1 MEAEKCRW
9 LESRYANVET
19 RANGRVLLAFLIEE
33 IPGRLQFSLRIPALS
48 DEVISMSL
56 QTFFKA
62 AVTLAISVLICRPAS
77 SQNLVDVRG
86 TIGSSK
92 TFLDE
97 PFGPTGGGAVLFHFG
112 KRFAVG
118 PEFLFSKVR
127 GFHDQSILATGSFF
141 LSQPNRATP
150 YLTGSIG
157 VVRDHDTR
165 IDFTSRE
172 WSGAGGAGIRISIHR
187 GLFIAPEGR
196 IGSHAFPMA
205 TVHLGYSF

>member
-1 MEAEKCRW
+1 MSHK
-9 LESRYANVET
+9 T
-19 RANGRVLLAFLIEE
+19 FLK
-33 IPGRLQFSLRIPALS
+33 G
-48 DEVISMSL
+48 
-56 QTFFKA
+56 
-62 AVTLAISVLICRPAS
+62 AVTLAISVLVCRPAA
-77 SQNLVDVRG
+77 SQNRVDVRG

-92 TFLDE
+92 IFLDE
-97 PFGPTGGGAVLFHFG
+97 PFGPTGGGAALFHFG

-127 GFHDQSILATGSFF
+127 GFHDQSILATGTFS
-141 LSQPNRATP
+141 LSQPHRATL

-157 VVRDHDTR
+157 VLRDHDTR

-205 TVHLGYSF
+205 AIHLGYSF